1 VLFFHNCK
9 VLGEGTM
16 KLQSIVG
23 YACGVALIGGL
34 VSAGASF
41 RTSASFEE
49 SGKRMETLMTSLR
62 QHMTADMMHDNL
74 RGIVFRSLYAVT
86 TDQQEMV
93 IEARDDLK
101 KSAQTFRESV
111 RAQDKLTLPPSVVE
125 ALVRIRTPLN
135 AYVESA
141 EKLVALGVA
150 GKPEEAR
157 GALPGFLA
165 SFEVLEKEMSVAS
178 DAIEKASAEETAASA
193 GLADA
198 AARLNWV
205 ALALSSVLFAIY
217 FLLCKVFV
225 TGPLAATTRAM
236 TALANGDLDIG
247 TLAKSRIAEI
257 GNLLASLD
265 VFRANA
271 AERQALA
278 RQREADRTQS
288 ETDKRHAIAGIAEAF
303 EASVGG
309 IVLDLVDQARELQSA
324 AQVMTS
330 TSAKTSQQAASV
342 SAASGQTSVNVHSL
356 AAATEELSASVE
368 EISRQV
374 RFSSEM
380 SGDAATKADR
390 TIEKVSELTAATQKI
405 GAIVGMIQE
414 IAGQTNLLALNATI
428 EAARAGEAGR
438 GFAVVASEV
447 KELASQTAKATQE
460 ISGQILEIQ
469 NATSAA
475 TTVITEITD
484 AIRKINDMASR
495 TAAAVAEQGSAT
507 QEIAHNV
514 QQASVGTGDVSSS
527 ITVVSAA
534 AQEATQVAG
543 RVLASSDV
551 MSTQSQRL
559 RDEMKTFLDKL
570 RAA

>member
-1 VLFFHNCK
+1 
-9 VLGEGTM
+9 M

-23 YACGVALIGGL
+23 FACGVALVGGL
-34 VSAGASF
+34 ISAAASF

-49 SGKRMETLMTSLR
+49 SGKRMETLVTSLR

-74 RGIVFRSLYAVT
+74 RGTVFRALYAVT
-86 TDQQEMV
+86 TDQSDMV
-93 IEARDDLK
+93 VEARDDLK
-101 KSAQTFRESV
+101 KSAQTFRDAIQ
-111 RAQDKLTLPPSVVE
+111 AQDKLALPADVRD
-125 ALVRIRTPLN
+125 ALSRLKAPLN
-135 AYVESA
+135 DYVASA

-150 GKPEEAR
+150 GKPEDAR
-157 GALPGFLA
+157 SALPAFLK
-165 SFEVLEKEMSVAS
+165 SFEALEKGMSVAS
-178 DAIEKASAEETAASA
+178 DAIEKASAEETAQGSEIA
-193 GLADA
+193 GAVA
-198 AARLNWV
+198 KLNW
-205 ALALSSVLFAIY
+205 LALGLTAFLFSAY
-217 FLLCKVFV
+217 FLLCKVYV
-225 TGPLAATTRAM
+225 TGPLASTTRAM
-236 TALANGDLDIG
+236 TSLAEGNLDIEAQG
-247 TLAKSRIAEI
+247 KSRISEI
-257 GNLLASLD
+257 GNLLSSLE
-265 VFRANA
+265 VFRINA
-271 AERQALA
+271 TERQALA
-278 RQREADRTQS
+278 RQRDTDREQAEAD
-288 ETDKRHAIAGIAEAF
+288 KRDAMASIAHAF
-303 EASVGG
+303 EESVGG
-309 IVLDLVDQARELQSA
+309 IVHELVGHASELQSA
-324 AQVMTS
+324 AQVMTR
-330 TSAKTSQQAASV
+330 TSEQTSQQALSV
-342 SAASGQTSVNVHSL
+342 STASEQTSVNVHSL

-405 GAIVGMIQE
+405 GMIVGMIQE

-460 ISGQILEIQ
+460 ISGHITEIQ

-484 AIRKINDMASR
+484 AIRKIYDMASR
-495 TAAAVAEQGSAT
+495 TATAVAEQGSAT
-507 QEIAHNV
+507 QEIARNV
-514 QQASVGTGDVSSS
+514 QQASQGTGEVSSS
-527 ITVVSAA
+527 ITVVSTA

-551 MSTQSQRL
+551 MSSQSQRL
-559 RDEMKTFLDKL
+559 RDEMKSFLDKV